1 MKINRQIHTR
11 KSDTNL
17 EKLKCFQEEASAK
30 LFDITAC
37 KCEKFEDWRCVL
49 EKKVPVE
56 ERKFLVD
63 QRTAKKMV
71 IGSVDHA
78 TTVRK
83 KKNVPQK
90 KFQTFEYVI

>member
-1 MKINRQIHTR
+1 MKIIRQIKTR

-83 KKNVPQK
+83 NKRTTK